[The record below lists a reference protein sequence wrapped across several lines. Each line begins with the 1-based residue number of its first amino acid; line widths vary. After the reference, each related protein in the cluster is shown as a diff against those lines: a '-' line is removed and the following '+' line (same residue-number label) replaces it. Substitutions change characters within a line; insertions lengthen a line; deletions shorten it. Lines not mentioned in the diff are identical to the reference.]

1 MYNLNNFFLS
11 LDLPPKPELYANSPE
26 NSKQVEYSIAI
37 LYVLGV
43 KHNYDSERLGEF
55 LRKINIP
62 EEVVDELLRPY
73 INIFSKLK
81 EKCEI
86 YGYSLPHLRDVNW
99 ALSCIVRDSSELNY
113 RINFGSFHAVTGTRA
128 TVAAFNCNI
137 EELQSLINKLKDI
150 ERHCDKISKT

>member
-1 MYNLNNFFLS
+1 M
-11 LDLPPKPELYANSPE
+11 
-26 NSKQVEYSIAI
+26 
-37 LYVLGV
+37 YVLGV
-43 KHNYDSERLGEF
+43 KHNYDSERLEEF
-55 LRKINIP
+55 LRKINIS

-73 INIFSKLK
+73 NNLFSKLK

-99 ALSCIVRDSSELNY
+99 ALSYTVRDSSELNY
-113 RINFGSFHAVTGTRA
+113 KINFGAFYAGTGTRA
-128 TVAAFNCNI
+128 TVADFNCNI